1 MSMLGFHTISELKL
15 LVRVLVFSILNVNE
29 NNTRVEEF
37 KKLEET
43 MHVHT

>member
-15 LVRVLVFSILNVNE
+15 YVRVLVFSILNVNE
-29 NNTRVEEF
+29 NNTRVEAF